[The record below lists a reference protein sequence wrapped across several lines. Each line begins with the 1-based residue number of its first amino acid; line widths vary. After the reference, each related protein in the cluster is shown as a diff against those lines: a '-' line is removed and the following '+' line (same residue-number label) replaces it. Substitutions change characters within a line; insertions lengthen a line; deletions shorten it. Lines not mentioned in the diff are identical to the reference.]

1 MLPACLPSSERRL
14 RCALA
19 FPPATPT
26 LQTLCSL
33 GSLAHGR
40 DRGLFQAPSSEGPRV
55 RSILLTLH
63 EVAAAL
69 VFLHALG
76 IVHGDLSPNNVLLE
90 CVLCAWSVCGGLG

>member
-1 MLPACLPSSERRL
+1 M
-14 RCALA
+14 
-19 FPPATPT
+19 
-26 LQTLCSL
+26 
-33 GSLAHGR
+33 
-40 DRGLFQAPSSEGPRV
+40 

-90 CVLCAWSVCGGLG
+90 CVLGVCVEAWAEVQCVWRLQQPG